1 MLYQKKHEQSIEKAR
16 AAQLENE
23 KFDVKTGKELFRP
36 QILKTPHNDRD
47 RNIWEE
53 LYSHKKKPI
62 SFNTPSVRLI
72 DKNSEKITERIRYR
86 RYNEIFQS
94 LSPINGIIRYVTI
107 DFKIVDIQIVEILNP
122 LIEELAESKQEL
134 DFKQFCEAMD
144 ALIKILT
151 PQEKWYL
158 MFIHKDK
165 EEYIITQVSNITS
178 RRESKERN
186 KESFN

>member
-107 DFKIVDIQIVEILNP
+107 DFKIVDIQNVCIIYGMEIHRTKISLFLISIVGLIYWCMYLNN
-122 LIEELAESKQEL
+122 L
-134 DFKQFCEAMD
+134 C
-144 ALIKILT
+144 
-151 PQEKWYL
+151 Y
-158 MFIHKDK
+158 
-165 EEYIITQVSNITS
+165 
-178 RRESKERN
+178 
-186 KESFN
+186 